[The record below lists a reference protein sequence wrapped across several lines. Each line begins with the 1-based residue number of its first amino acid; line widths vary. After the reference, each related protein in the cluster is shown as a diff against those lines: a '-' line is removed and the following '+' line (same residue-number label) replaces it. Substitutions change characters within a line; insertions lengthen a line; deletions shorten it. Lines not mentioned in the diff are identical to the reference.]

1 MRTSPCHHFGFKRV
15 NPGPIINFL
24 CEPWGPAW
32 LSRVFKKGS
41 PKAPEEFQKILSL
54 VTFSFTLRSLL
65 YAYGACCWAPD
76 IGLLCRRCCPWLVSV
91 QLSSFRGK
99 EVEKSTLPA
108 YQDTIL
114 ISRCNY
120 NHSHHQD
127 TISIFPL
134 HHLAQK
140 PILRTHCRFLVLGLE
155 YFVFI
160 AKHNWHRLEICQKR
174 TY

>member
-1 MRTSPCHHFGFKRV
+1 MFRQGLRKLPRS
-15 NPGPIINFL
+15 
-24 CEPWGPAW
+24 
-32 LSRVFKKGS
+32 SKK
-41 PKAPEEFQKILSL
+41 ISL
-54 VTFSFTLRSLL
+54 ETFSFTLRSLL
-65 YAYGACCWAPD
+65 NAYGACCWAPD

-114 ISRCNY
+114 ISRYNY

-127 TISIFPL
+127 TIPIFPL

-140 PILRTHCRFLVLGLE
+140 PIPRTHCRFLGLD
-155 YFVFI
+155 YLVFI
-160 AKHNWHRLEICQKR
+160 AKHNWHTLEICQKK
-174 TY
+174 TYQTKSTRGRRKKW

>member
-1 MRTSPCHHFGFKRV
+1 MFRQGLRKLPKS
-15 NPGPIINFL
+15 
-24 CEPWGPAW
+24 
-32 LSRVFKKGS
+32 SKK
-41 PKAPEEFQKILSL
+41 FFHLLLFLSL

-140 PILRTHCRFLVLGLE
+140 PIPRTHCRFLVLGLD

-174 TY
+174 TYQTKYTRGRRKKW